1 MPLSE
6 REQQILDEIERNLN
20 REDARTSPRARSS
33 RTASGTRVKQ
43 GVALFVAGLLLL
55 VLGFFS
61 TGFIPLGVIAFA
73 AMVGGAALI
82 ATAAGSAI
90 ASSRDKLRDRA
101 ARAAADIGRRSRRR

>member
-20 REDARTSPRARSS
+20 REDAPGPARARPS
-33 RTASGTRVKQ
+33 RAASGTRLKQ

-61 TGFIPLGVIAFA
+61 TRIVLVGVAAFA
-73 AMVGGAALI
+73 AMVGGAVLI
-82 ATAAGSAI
+82 ATAAGSAM
-90 ASSRDKLRDRA
+90 APSRDKLRDRA